1 MLPDLYIDV
10 KGVRA
15 RYRQAGG
22 DGLPVILIHGLGA
35 SAEIWSANIGALAS
49 RHRVYVPD
57 LPGFGR
63 TEKPEWM
70 DYGPGA

>member
-10 KGVRA
+10 NGVRT

-49 RHRVYVPD
+49 HHRVYVPD

-63 TEKPEWM
+63 TDKPERM
-70 DYGPGA
+70 DYSPGA